1 MLVWRSTKAKLALS
15 TAVSSI
21 DAIFP
26 RIEGCFDCDKYWS
39 SSSFLSLQANVL
51 LRKISIRLIVEG
63 TIALVTTFVGI
74 KLLQEAMND
83 LRKAVR
89 DLNNVLD
96 GCGADLK
103 SDLGGLRC
111 DLKSEL
117 RAYRVERR
125 QQVHEL
131 CSEIKRN
138 REEERESL
146 ENMKTTAFLEGQ
158 MAAKRGW

>member
-1 MLVWRSTKAKLALS
+1 M
-15 TAVSSI
+15 
-21 DAIFP
+21 
-26 RIEGCFDCDKYWS
+26 
-39 SSSFLSLQANVL
+39 
-51 LRKISIRLIVEG
+51 EG

-146 ENMKTTAFLEGQ
+146 ENMKKTAFLEGQ